1 MSNYKNLGLVTDAN
15 TALERMKRGPAKA
28 KMDADEAELRE
39 ELVFASEEEEEEEAE
54 VTDKDLRSAM
64 GLSRLDGPAA
74 PARLTTIQRAAI
86 GKLIAKYGDDLRAMV
101 MDHKLN
107 TMQHS
112 EGVLRKMVASFRYWK
127 PEAPT
132 SFRAPKGR
140 LWNVGQNG

>member
-15 TALERMKRGPAKA
+15 SALERMKRGPAKA
-28 KMDADEAELRE
+28 KADADEPELRE
-39 ELVFASEEEEEEEAE
+39 ELVFASEEEAEDAE

-86 GKLIAKYGDDLRAMV
+86 GKLIAKHGDDLRAMV

-112 EGVLRKMVASFRYWK
+112 EGVLRKLVASFRYWK